1 MPLHSHACAV
11 TISDGMYLKITCIY
25 TFLQLLRI
33 YFCVAGVRYWQ
44 LDISQLKGGKDTWD
58 KAVADASE
66 EYKGHMVSG
75 HRNTKVT

>member
-1 MPLHSHACAV
+1 
-11 TISDGMYLKITCIY
+11 MYLYIFAAFKNL
-25 TFLQLLRI
+25 F